1 MVRWFLEGGSE
12 MNRYRSVED
21 VDSVRV
27 AYGSTGAMF
36 AAALII
42 ICAMFW
48 HSRAGATQGVDAME
62 ISTQSLAF
70 QAGMGSA
77 FPFN

>member
-1 MVRWFLEGGSE
+1 
-12 MNRYRSVED
+12 MNRYRTVED
-21 VDSVRV
+21 VDSARV

-36 AAALII
+36 AAAFII
-42 ICAMFW
+42 ICAIFW
-48 HSRAGATQGVDAME
+48 HSRAGAAPSVDVMD

-70 QAGMGSA
+70 QASMGSA